1 VSDGNEHVQMLVK
14 QNYLMYLKEQSVT
27 QGEIISDGE
36 LDPHDILA
44 YRGVTDLA
52 EHLVKEVQDVYRL
65 QGVAINDKHIEV
77 ILQTNAKKS

>member
-1 VSDGNEHVQMLVK
+1 MVTNMFKCSIKL
-14 QNYLMYLKEQSVT
+14 NYLMCLRVQGH

-44 YRGVTDLA
+44 YRGITDLA

-77 ILQTNAKKS
+77 ILRQMLRK

>member
-1 VSDGNEHVQMLVK
+1 MFEGA
-14 QNYLMYLKEQSVT
+14 SVT

-44 YRGVTDLA
+44 YRGITDLA

-77 ILQTNAKKS
+77 ILRQMLRKEK